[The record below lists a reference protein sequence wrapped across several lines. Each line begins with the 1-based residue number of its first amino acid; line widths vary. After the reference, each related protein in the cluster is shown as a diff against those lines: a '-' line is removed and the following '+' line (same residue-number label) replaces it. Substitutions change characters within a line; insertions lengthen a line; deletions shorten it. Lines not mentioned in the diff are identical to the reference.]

1 LAVEEGQLEL
11 NFAVLWRQCASPEAD
26 VWIFDAIARFLE
38 SRNFIKS
45 AVDWVTSRSSPLRFQ
60 QATQKYG
67 CSRSIV
73 ISIGRWTLRMRYI
86 PPRSLSQML
95 PQVQVRDE
103 ALAHVKFLSE

>member
-38 SRNFIKS
+38 SLNLIKNDVNLLLS
-45 AVDWVTSRSSPLRFQ
+45 GFQ

-73 ISIGRWTLRMRYI
+73 ISIGQMDTAHTLHPSKVVEPNASPSAGER
-86 PPRSLSQML
+86 
-95 PQVQVRDE
+95 
-103 ALAHVKFLSE
+103 